1 MSKTTTINIS
11 MVGPRGVGKTSLLAA
26 MYKEL
31 DDELSKMGCNL
42 SLGAGTTTKAI
53 TSRLNE
59 LKKAATSS
67 GIKVQKDEGIPSTGA
82 LIEYK
87 FDMDIGDGGA
97 PEVTLR
103 FMDMP
108 GAWYIGEGG
117 RKELDNAD
125 RTLGESHVSFLA
137 VDATA
142 LMEAPSKQTGGMGKH
157 HDEINNPEAIRQAYK
172 RALNHFGDDHLVV
185 ITLIRA
191 ETYVK
196 SGRITDLYKR
206 LREAYGD
213 LASGLQKN
221 GKQISVFGCYVETVG
236 SLIFN
241 NFIEKDGVVI
251 SEFRRIPG
259 KGYAPSRCAIPL
271 RLAVSK
277 GLMKAVHQ
285 ADKKVKS
292 EDTYW
297 NNFCDWFGF
306 PNNLAEAKT
315 KLERTYRVFQ
325 EIKERLNDDD
335 FIDLS
340 K

>member
-1 MSKTTTINIS
+1 MSETASINIS

-53 TSRLNE
+53 ILRLNE

-67 GIKVQKDEGIPSTGA
+67 GIKVQADEGIPNTGD
-82 LIEYK
+82 LITYK
-87 FDMDIGDGGA
+87 FDLDIGDGGA

-103 FMDMP
+103 FLDMP
-108 GAWYIGEGG
+108 GNWYTGEEGY
-117 RKELDNAD
+117 KKAD
-125 RTLGESHVSFLA
+125 QALGESHVSFLA

-142 LMEAPSKQTGGMGKH
+142 LMEAPSKKGGGIGKY
-157 HDEINNPEAIRQAYK
+157 HDRFNAPEDIRQAYK

-196 SGRITDLYKR
+196 SGRINDLYKR

-221 GKQISVFGCYVETVG
+221 GKQIPVFGCYVETVG

-241 NFIEKDGVVI
+241 SFIEKDGVVM

-271 RLAVSK
+271 RLAISK

-285 ADKKVKS
+285 AHENVDQK
-292 EDTYW
+292 DTFL
-297 NNFCDWFGF
+297 NNITDWLGLSTV
-306 PNNLAEAKT
+306 LADARK
-315 KLERTYRVFQ
+315 KLESTYRVFE
-325 EIKERLNDDD
+325 EIQGRLNDDD